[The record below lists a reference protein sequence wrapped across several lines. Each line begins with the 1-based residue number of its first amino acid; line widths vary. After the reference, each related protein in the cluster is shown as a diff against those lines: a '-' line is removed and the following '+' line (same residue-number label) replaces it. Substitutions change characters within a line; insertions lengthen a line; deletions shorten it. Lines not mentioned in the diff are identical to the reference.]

1 MISSLGQMELAVENK
16 PRDWSFLLAHISA
29 AIASLIAGFSVILTS
44 LAMDTM
50 QPVEATFIRYF
61 FAFVCVVPFC
71 VFYRTKIFSISRR
84 DFLAIS
90 ALGILFYFIFP
101 MTFNKGLQLT
111 TASRG
116 ALIMSL
122 IPTLALLF
130 GALFKVEKL
139 NVFKALGCLMAIAGV
154 TIGVSSGLATT
165 VSSSSIVMG
174 DLFMLVA
181 IFQAAIFS
189 VFSRRYFQKYGAW
202 LVSVVSI
209 AIGFLVPSLFFVG
222 ISGINFVSNLSSSE
236 VLYLLILGT
245 IGVPIQFGLFAWSL
259 SRLGPSRATM
269 YIVLTPLSATFL
281 AVAILNETVTS
292 LFILGLLVVVLAIFL
307 ANRKD
312 E

>member
-1 MISSLGQMELAVENK
+1 MSV
-16 PRDWSFLLAHISA
+16 

-44 LAMDTM
+44 LAMNTM
-50 QPVEATFIRYF
+50 QPSEATFVRYF

-71 VFYRTKIFSISRR
+71 VAYRSKILSIPHS

-111 TASRG
+111 TASLG

-122 IPTLALLF
+122 MPTLALLF
-130 GALFKVEKL
+130 GAFFKVEKL
-139 NVFKALGCLMAIAGV
+139 NIYKALGCSIAIVGV
-154 TIGVSSGLATT
+154 EIGVSSGLATT
-165 VSSSSIVMG
+165 VTSNGMITGNFFMFLAIVQG
-174 DLFMLVA
+174 AL
-181 IFQAAIFS
+181 FS

-202 LVSVVSI
+202 LVSVISI
-209 AIGFLVPSLFFVG
+209 AIGFLVPSLFVVG
-222 ISGINFVSNLSSSE
+222 PSGINSVLSLSGLE
-236 VLYLLILGT
+236 FLYLLILGT
-245 IGVPIQFGLFAWSL
+245 VGVPVQFGLFAWSL

-269 YIVLTPLSATFL
+269 YIALTPLSATVL
-281 AVAILNETVTS
+281 AVAILNETITS
-292 LFILGLLVVVLAIFL
+292 IFIVGLFVVMSAIFL